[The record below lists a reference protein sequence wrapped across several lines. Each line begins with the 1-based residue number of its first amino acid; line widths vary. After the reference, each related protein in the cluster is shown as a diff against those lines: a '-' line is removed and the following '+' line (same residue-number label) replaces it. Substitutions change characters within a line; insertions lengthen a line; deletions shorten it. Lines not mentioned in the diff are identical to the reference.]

1 MWLAQRGV
9 VSLLPDEPGSA
20 PYWFDVVRKRESDAR
35 DATLTVAGLR
45 RALDVLVATNAVDPK
60 DLGLVRHDFGAMYG
74 ALMLAFDRR
83 PTGAV
88 FMTPTPTFREWFDLD
103 TKRPPPDAAA
113 YERQLAAFDL
123 PSYLAHTTLRA
134 DARAIFRARCICER
148 REREGVCHGPLAARS
163 NRPHV
168 ARCAPALR
176 FTSGC

>member
-60 DLGLVRHDFGAMYG
+60 DLGLVGHDFGAMYG

-123 PSYLAHTTLRA
+123 PSYPAHTTLRA
-134 DARAIFRARCICER
+134 TLVQFSARDVYVSAANAKAFATALSPRGRTVR
-148 REREGVCHGPLAARS
+148 TWLAA
-163 NRPHV
+163 H
-168 ARCAPALR
+168 LR
-176 FTSGC
+176 